1 MQPFLQEE
9 ITQTKKYRHF
19 TLPVVSSPDDNK
31 KPEFFYIGKK
41 TGMIDFLINTFES
54 GYAAENA
61 DHARTMLKRLAV
73 NASSIPDIIIAE
85 ASVGYNDLL
94 LFHQFISTQKQ
105 LAAIPLIIEGSDIT
119 PEELE
124 RFRKQPFA
132 DDIIILRDLTT
143 FKLMSKIKFWK
154 KVKRRISSIQGDQA
168 NADLSPVK
176 SSPADFSKRTFD
188 AAISSLMMIILSPVF
203 LLIIIALK
211 IESKG
216 PVFYISKRTGKG
228 YRIFSFYKF
237 RTMDP
242 KANDNITSVS
252 HMNLYSP
259 LKEEGPMFIKIDN
272 DPRITRLGAFL
283 RKCSLDE
290 LPQLLNVFKGDM
302 SLVGNRPLPLYEAAT
317 LTTDEWAKRF
327 MAPAGMTGLWQIKK
341 KSKYRMSAEERI
353 GLDINYADKSNFL
366 FDLWIMAN
374 TPTAV
379 IQRTNA

>member
-9 ITQTKKYRHF
+9 TIQTKKYRHF
-19 TLPVVSSPDDNK
+19 TVPVVSSPTDNK

-41 TGMIDFLINTFES
+41 TGMIDSLINTFES

-61 DHARTMLKRLAV
+61 DHARTMLKRLAL

-94 LFHQFISTQKQ
+94 LFHQFIATQKP
-105 LAAIPLIIEGSDIT
+105 LASIPLIIEGSDIT
-119 PEELE
+119 TEELE
-124 RFRKQPFA
+124 KFRNQPFA
-132 DDIIILRDLTT
+132 DDIISLKDLPTA
-143 FKLMSKIKFWK
+143 KLMSKIRFWK
-154 KVKRRISSIQGDQA
+154 KVKSRISAIHHDQA

-176 SSPADFSKRTFD
+176 SSPADFSKRIFD
-188 AAISSLMMIILSPVF
+188 VVISALMMMILSPIF

-216 PVFYISKRTGKG
+216 PVFYISKRAGKG

-242 KANDNITSVS
+242 KANDNIDSVS

-259 LKEEGPMFIKIDN
+259 LTAEGPMFIKIHN

-290 LPQLLNVFKGDM
+290 LPQLLNVFKGNM

-317 LTTDEWAKRF
+317 LTTDQWAKRF

-341 KSKYRMSAEERI
+341 KNKYRMTAEERLD
-353 GLDINYADKSNFL
+353 LDINYADKSNFL